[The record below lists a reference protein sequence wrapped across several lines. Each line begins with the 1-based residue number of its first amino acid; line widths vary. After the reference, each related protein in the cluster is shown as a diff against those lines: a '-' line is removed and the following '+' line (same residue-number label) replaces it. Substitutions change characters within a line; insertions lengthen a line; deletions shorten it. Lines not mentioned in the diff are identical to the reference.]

1 MRTYKS
7 ATFAGF
13 SKLAM
18 GCYGY
23 IIYSFTAANVRSG
36 KIKASNA
43 FSFSAMHPGTYH
55 PENMSFL
62 NGPKA
67 MLLVVGCGPSVELRS
82 KNLPMIF
89 RRPTSADP
97 RDVAFASQ
105 VEMEG
110 VVEKWTRTFAATEA
124 DGAQELEQ
132 LGWCIL

>member
-36 KIKASNA
+36 KIRASNA
-43 FSFSAMHPGTYH
+43 FSFSAMHPGTNH

-62 NGPKA
+62 KGPKA

-82 KNLPMIF
+82 KNLPMIKAPNISLPKG
-89 RRPTSADP
+89 RCLCIAGRDGRCCGEMDP
-97 RDVAFASQ
+97 HLCCHR
-105 VEMEG
+105 G
-110 VVEKWTRTFAATEA
+110 
-124 DGAQELEQ
+124 
-132 LGWCIL
+132 